1 MNPLDTPVRLSEL
14 LEPAHLEELCTT
26 FVALHRVGLRI
37 FGRTEGQLVEVS
49 RDDALAERVF
59 AVPEARR
66 RFVAFVDELK
76 ALRLEGDRTVVR
88 EDPVTGGRYLLLPVT
103 WEHEILGK
111 AVCGPYILP
120 DADHLRV
127 EGPISPDD
135 SLLDVALLQLPR
147 FTDSEVH
154 VRLRFLLQAVDLIC
168 HAGYKALLTSS
179 LHLASITEAH
189 EDLQRANA
197 ELATANTHLKAQN
210 TRLQELDLL
219 KSNFLA
225 TVSHELRTPLTSIM
239 GYAEMLAEELAG
251 PINAEQEEY
260 ARTILERSQNLLDL
274 IEGVLAF
281 SRAEHS
287 GEASAERHLVGPAQ
301 VVAEAVSAVRP
312 QAQKGQLQL
321 EVDVAAEAPAL
332 STDPAGL
339 RQALINLLGN
349 AVKFTRPGGV
359 VRLSV
364 VPSSRG
370 GARVVRFSV
379 TDTGIGIPTEAL
391 DRIFEPFFQVDGSST
406 RAYGGTGLGLSIVK
420 SFVEGQGGH
429 IDVESATGVGTTITF
444 DLPVA
449 GPGGRS

>member
-1 MNPLDTPVRLSEL
+1 MNPLDTPVRLTEL
-14 LEPAHLEELCTT
+14 LEPALLEELCTT

-49 RDDALAERVF
+49 RDDGLTERVF

-76 ALRLEGDRTVVR
+76 ALRLDGDKTIVR
-88 EDPVTGGRYLLLPVT
+88 EDPVTGGRYLLLAVT
-103 WEHEILGK
+103 WEHEVLGK
-111 AVCGPYILP
+111 AVCGPYVLP

-135 SLLDVALLQLPR
+135 SLLDVALHQLPR
-147 FTDSEVH
+147 FSDSEIH

-197 ELATANTHLKAQN
+197 DLARANAHLRTQN
-210 TRLQELDLL
+210 ARLQELDLL

-239 GYAEMLAEELAG
+239 GYAEMLAEGLAG

-281 SRAEHS
+281 SRAEH
-287 GEASAERHLVGPAQ
+287 ARPPDAERSLVRVATA
-301 VVAEAVSAVRP
+301 VAEAVSAVRP

-321 EVDVAAEAPAL
+321 EVDVQADTPPLA
-332 STDPAGL
+332 TDAAGL
-339 RQALINLLGN
+339 RQALTNLLGN

-359 VRLSV
+359 VRVSA

-379 TDTGIGIPTEAL
+379 MDTGIGIPPEAL

-420 SFVEGQGGH
+420 RFVEAQGGH
-429 IDVESATGVGTTITF
+429 IGVETAIGVGTTFTF
-444 DLPVA
+444 DLPVVAA
-449 GPGGRS
+449 GGHS